1 MIPLNRNLSAL
12 RRSPIRVFTNL
23 ARQTPGCVML
33 TIGEPEFD
41 TPAPIRQ
48 AAAAALEAGRTH
60 YAPNQGTQALCRA
73 IAQAET
79 RRGCPTEPEQVLV
92 TVGACQALF
101 LLPGAGGCARPAHRH
116 L

>member
-41 TPAPIRQ
+41 TPVS
-48 AAAAALEAGRTH
+48 AG
-60 YAPNQGTQALCRA
+60 
-73 IAQAET
+73 
-79 RRGCPTEPEQVLV
+79 
-92 TVGACQALF
+92 
-101 LLPGAGGCARPAHRH
+101 PGW
-116 L
+116 